1 MTQLSWDVV
10 GQRFYEIGVD
20 RGVLYVDDV
29 GYAWNGLVSV
39 EENPSGGEAKAY
51 YLDGVKYLNL
61 STSEEYEATISAFYS
76 PEEFDECDGI
86 GTLQPGLQTTQQRRK
101 SFGFSYRTKVANDV
115 DGVDHGYKI
124 HIVYNA
130 LALPAQRNYET
141 MNDNPEAPLINWSV
155 TTKPVVVPGMSRSAH
170 FVIDSRFGIPDA
182 VSNLEEILYGTAT
195 SPPMLPTPDQL
206 LGLFTAPFEFVVTDL
221 GGGVFS
227 ISSGLS
233 VIDMGAGVFQI
244 THANVVLL
252 GGGVAQISSP

>member
-1 MTQLSWDVV
+1 VTQLSWDVV

-39 EENPSGGEAKAY
+39 EESPSGGEAKAY
-51 YLDGVKYLNL
+51 YIDGVKYLNL
-61 STSEEYEATISAFYS
+61 SSSEEYEATISAFYS
-76 PEEFDECDGI
+76 PEEFDACDGV
-86 GTLQPGLQTTQQRRK
+86 GTLQPGLQTTQQPRK

-155 TTKPVVVPGMSRSAH
+155 TTKPVVIPGMARSAH

-182 VSNLEEILYGTAT
+182 VENLEEILYGTST
-195 SPPMLPTPDQL
+195 SPPTLPTPDQL
-206 LGLFTAPFEFVVTDL
+206 LGLFTAPFEFIVTDL
-221 GGGVFS
+221 GAGVFN

-233 VIDMGAGVFQI
+233 VIDLGGGVFKI
-244 THANVVLL
+244 THANVVDL
-252 GGGVAQISSP
+252 GGGVFEISSP